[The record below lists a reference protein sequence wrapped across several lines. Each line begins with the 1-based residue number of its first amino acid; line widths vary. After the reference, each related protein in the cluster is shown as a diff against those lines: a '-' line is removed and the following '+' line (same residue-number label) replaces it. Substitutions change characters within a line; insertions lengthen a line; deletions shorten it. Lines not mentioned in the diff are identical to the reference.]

1 MYFLIGGLM
10 FLSALCLLGIP
21 ETGKKAL
28 GDIVDKNTNVDT
40 NVKNNKTSENNV
52 I

>member
-1 MYFLIGGLM
+1 MYFLVGGLM
-10 FLSALCLLGIP
+10 FLSAICLLGIP

-28 GDIVDKNTNVDT
+28 SDIVDKNTNADT
-40 NVKNNKTSENNV
+40 NLKNNKKLENKV